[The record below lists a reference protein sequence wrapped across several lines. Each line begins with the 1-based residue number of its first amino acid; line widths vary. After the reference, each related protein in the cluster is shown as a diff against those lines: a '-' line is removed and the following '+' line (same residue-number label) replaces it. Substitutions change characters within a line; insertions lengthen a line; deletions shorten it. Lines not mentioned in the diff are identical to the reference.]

1 MELYK
6 MLKPDK
12 AEKEWKNKK
21 NKGHIQK
28 RVIQLML
35 TQRLVHKCSWQF
47 YSELSKTGN
56 NPNVYQYKNGKQMA
70 YS

>member
-12 AEKEWKNKK
+12 AEKEWKTKQNKK

-28 RVIQLML
+28 RVTQFML

-56 NPNVYQYKNGKQMA
+56 SPNVYQ
-70 YS
+70 